1 MNDIAMK
8 TCISNL
14 RKRADKN
21 CMTYAGRHKDGVGLG
36 TRWILREK
44 ADCKQS
50 IKYSILLLMLVV
62 LKLKY
67 SFAVSTS
74 NFV

>member
-1 MNDIAMK
+1 
-8 TCISNL
+8 
-14 RKRADKN
+14 
-21 CMTYAGRHKDGVGLG
+21 MTYAGRHKDGVGLG